1 MKKIA
6 SKLDDLLD
14 ICSGWEKESGSKH
27 RFLVP
32 PPQIVIEGGKKVE
45 KPLTYEL
52 QGKKTMIRITYSVS
66 NDGTNRYE
74 VANWRRAFDALD
86 NYPHMIEFYGGK
98 LPSDVFREK
107 VDGFP
112 AIKKQKE
119 ESPVIKEKL
128 KNTIQNYLVLP
139 FWTTKFAPY
148 IEEYKTFAEK
158 DKQVSLAIEKQKE
171 NILQAK
177 RRGASP
183 QINEH
188 KLKSLESEKQQ
199 LFANKTKY
207 INSIEESNAEES
219 ILKIISMQSKNNG
232 IQFPVIDETKQQDFL
247 DILSL
252 LMSDKKLT
260 YNHEKNLEAY
270 ADIIEWLGLEN
281 NDSTKENL
289 SAIIN
294 LFLRQ
299 GKLILNQDGFFVSI
313 NDGSGSFS
321 RIATL
326 FRLLKKTAK
335 RY

>member
-14 ICSGWEKESGSKH
+14 ICSGWKKENGSKH
-27 RFLVP
+27 KFLIP

-52 QGKKTMIRITYSVS
+52 DGNKTIIRIVYSLTR
-66 NDGTNRYE
+66 DGENRSE
-74 VANWRRAFDALD
+74 VAGWRRIFDALD
-86 NYPHMIEFYGGK
+86 KYPHMIEFYGGK

-112 AIKKQKE
+112 AIKKQKA

-148 IEEYKTFAEK
+148 IEEYKTFGEK
-158 DKQVSLAIEKQKE
+158 EKGLSLAIEKQKE

-183 QINEH
+183 QINEQ
-188 KLKSLESEKQQ
+188 KLRVLELEKKQ
-199 LFANKTKY
+199 LFEKKEKY
-207 INSIEESNAEES
+207 IDSIEESNAEENL
-219 ILKIISMQSKNNG
+219 LKIISMESKNNG
-232 IQFPVIDETKQQDFL
+232 IQYPVIDETRQQEFL
-247 DILSL
+247 DVLSL
-252 LMSDKKLT
+252 FISDKKLT

-270 ADIIEWLGLEN
+270 GDIIEWLGLEN
-281 NDSTKENL
+281 NNSTKENL
-289 SAIIN
+289 SGIIN
-294 LFLRQ
+294 ILFRQ
-299 GKLILNQDGFFVSI
+299 GKLLLDQEGFFVSI
-313 NDGSGSFS
+313 NDGNGTFS
-321 RIATL
+321 RIAIL

-335 RY
+335 RN

>member
-14 ICSGWEKESGSKH
+14 ICSGWKKENGSKH
-27 RFLVP
+27 KFLIP
-32 PPQIVIEGGKKVE
+32 PPQIVIEGGKKIE

-52 QGKKTMIRITYSVS
+52 DGNKTIIRIVYSLTR
-66 NDGTNRYE
+66 DGENRIE
-74 VANWRRAFDALD
+74 VANWRRIFDALD

-112 AIKKQKE
+112 AIKKQKG

-139 FWTTKFAPY
+139 FWATKFEPY
-148 IEEYKTFAEK
+148 IEEYKAFGEK
-158 DKQVSLAIEKQKE
+158 DKGLSLAIEKQKE

-177 RRGASP
+177 RRGSSP
-183 QINEH
+183 QVNEQ
-188 KLKSLESEKQQ
+188 KLKSLELEKQQ
-199 LFANKTKY
+199 LFINKTKY
-207 INSIEESNAEES
+207 INSIDKLNVEES

-232 IQFPVIDETKQQDFL
+232 IQFPVIDDTKQQDFL

-270 ADIIEWLGLEN
+270 GDIIEWLGLQN
-281 NDSTKENL
+281 NDSTKQNL
-289 SAIIN
+289 SGIIN
-294 LFLRQ
+294 LLFRQ
-299 GKLILNQDGFFVSI
+299 GKLILDQEGFFVSI
-313 NDGSGSFS
+313 NDGGGLFS

-326 FRLLKKTAK
+326 FRLLNKTAK